1 MSIFEYN
8 EEEEMR
14 KLREAEREIWQRRG
28 RMEGQAKGI
37 AEGRVEGRVEGK
49 AESVLEVLE
58 LYEQVPEYVKKRIS
72 EEKDIEILSAWL
84 KEAARAGSLEKFME
98 KTGLKV
104 PENQ

>member
-28 RMEGQAKGI
+28 N
-37 AEGRVEGRVEGK
+37 AEGKTEGRVEGK